1 MFNLQILYVSP
12 KLGANGGNVS
22 SLVVGTVQINLWY
35 PRTN

>member
-12 KLGANGGNVS
+12 KLGANSGNVGGP
-22 SLVVGTVQINLWY
+22 VVGTVQIDLRY